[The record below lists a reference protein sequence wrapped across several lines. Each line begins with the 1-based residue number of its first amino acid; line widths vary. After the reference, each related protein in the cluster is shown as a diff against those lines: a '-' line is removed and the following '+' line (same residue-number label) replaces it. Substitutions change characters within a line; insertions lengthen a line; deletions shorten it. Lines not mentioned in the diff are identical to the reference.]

1 MTDSQKATPQM
12 AFIFLTVLFDFYLV
26 MKVKVCKK
34 KKKKKLNF
42 LHLSPREK
50 SVSSAHG
57 SGSTPLSVCDMKTD
71 YTNA

>member
-1 MTDSQKATPQM
+1 M